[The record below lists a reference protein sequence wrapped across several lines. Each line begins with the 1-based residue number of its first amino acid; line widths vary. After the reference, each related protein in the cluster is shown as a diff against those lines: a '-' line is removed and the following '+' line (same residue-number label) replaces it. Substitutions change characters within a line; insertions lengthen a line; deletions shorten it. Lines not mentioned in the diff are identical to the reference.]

1 MSTKVGNFEYTN
13 LFCEGIENYDVNSGD
28 DILPK
33 RYAAYHHLSYNARP
47 WLNLGFFEGV
57 IFARTYGYELKY
69 LNPIIF
75 YRAVEQGLGSPD
87 NSTIGVDGKINALK
101 CLQFYGQIF
110 LDDIQIK
117 QFVNRTGWWGNKF
130 AVQAGMK
137 YIDAFT
143 VKNLDLQAEINF
155 VKPYAYTHDDT
166 LSSYTNYNLP
176 LAHVLGANFKEAIG
190 IIKYQPLHNLYIT
203 AKGIYYIK
211 GFDLADSINA
221 GGAIK
226 KISTE
231 QTIIQSY
238 GNFIGQ
244 GYELKTLLG
253 SLNIAYEIRHNLFVD
268 IEAVYR
274 RVTDVQTATTTSI
287 KYGLLKFRW
296 NIPAKHYDF

>member
-110 LDDIQIK
+110 
-117 QFVNRTGWWGNKF
+117 
-130 AVQAGMK
+130 
-137 YIDAFT
+137 
-143 VKNLDLQAEINF
+143 
-155 VKPYAYTHDDT
+155 
-166 LSSYTNYNLP
+166 
-176 LAHVLGANFKEAIG
+176 
-190 IIKYQPLHNLYIT
+190 
-203 AKGIYYIK
+203 
-211 GFDLADSINA
+211 
-221 GGAIK
+221 
-226 KISTE
+226 
-231 QTIIQSY
+231 
-238 GNFIGQ
+238 
-244 GYELKTLLG
+244 
-253 SLNIAYEIRHNLFVD
+253 
-268 IEAVYR
+268 
-274 RVTDVQTATTTSI
+274 
-287 KYGLLKFRW
+287 
-296 NIPAKHYDF
+296 